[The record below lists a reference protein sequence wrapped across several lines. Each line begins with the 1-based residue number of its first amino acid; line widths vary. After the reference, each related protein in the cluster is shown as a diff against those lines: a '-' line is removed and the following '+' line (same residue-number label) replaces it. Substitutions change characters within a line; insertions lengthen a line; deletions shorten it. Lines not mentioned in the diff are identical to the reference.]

1 MLIYF
6 LWYKNK
12 FNERKEKKIK
22 EKKKILKE
30 EKIITATL
38 LCAINSVIMKNI
50 LFKYNNDANIFHIF
64 NLNQVFLYLNFL
76 LLLI

>member
-64 NLNQVFLYLNFL
+64 NLNQVFLYLKFL